1 MHHPNRLIIIAVS
14 LTPLGLAQIIDSAT
28 DAAQV
33 RYVSNLGI
41 GDSVINLTN
50 AGSANTANGTLTNI
64 CANIYT
70 FSPDEQLVS
79 CCSCTVTPNAL
90 VSLSTRSDLI
100 SNTLTPG
107 VPLSVVVKVVATAGT
122 TCNASAVPTANLVSG
137 LRAWG
142 TTLHALPTTP
152 PSYNV
157 TETAFSPTALGASDL
172 ARITALCGFIQANG
186 SGFGICRSCRLGG
199 LGAVAQ

>member
-1 MHHPNRLIIIAVS
+1 MQRQNLPILITLLS
-14 LTPLGLAQIIDSAT
+14 TPFGLAQTVDGPP

-33 RYVSNLGI
+33 RFVSNLKI

-50 AGSANTANGTLTNI
+50 TGSANTTNGGLTNI

-70 FSPDEQLVS
+70 FAPDEQLVS
-79 CCSCTVTPNAL
+79 CCSCTVTPGAL

-100 SNTLTPG
+100 SNTLTLG
-107 VPLSVVVKVVATAGT
+107 VPVSVVVKVVATAGT
-122 TCNASAVPTANLVSG
+122 TCDASNVPAANLAPG

-142 TTLHALPTTP
+142 TTIHSVTTIP
-152 PSYNV
+152 VTYGV
-157 TETAFSPTALGASDL
+157 TETAFSPLALSASDL
-172 ARITALCGFIQANG
+172 ARISAICGFIQANG

-199 LGAVAQ
+199 LGAVPQ

>member
-1 MHHPNRLIIIAVS
+1 MHRRTQLIASV
-14 LTPLGLAQIIDSAT
+14 LFFTGLGVAQTLEGPPDS
-28 DAAQV
+28 AQV
-33 RYVSNLGI
+33 RYVSNLI
-41 GDSVINLTN
+41 VGDSVVNITN
-50 AGSANTANGTLTNI
+50 AGTANTANGALANI

-70 FSPDEQLVS
+70 FAPDEQLVS
-79 CCSCTVTPNAL
+79 CCSCTVTPGAL

-107 VPLSVVVKVVATAGT
+107 VPVSVVVKVVTTAGT
-122 TCNASAVPTANLVSG
+122 ACNASNVPPANLAPG

-152 PSYNV
+152 STYRV
-157 TETAFSPTALGASDL
+157 TETEFSPTALSAADL
-172 ARITALCGFIQANG
+172 ARITSFCGFIQANG

-199 LGAVAQ
+199 LGAVSQ